1 MRRGIATLL
10 RLRRAERDAKA
21 SACAAARAAL
31 ADASLRRERAAAR
44 VRLSQRAFASG
55 GADGRNAGW
64 WQLARVGLV
73 AVAEALEREELA
85 AAAAERAFAQAELEA
100 RAAERALRALER
112 LAARIAAR
120 ERRARARTAQ
130 RRLEDIASALRGS
143 ALALVAV
150 SALGAQPACAED
162 ETLAQAPAEP
172 QSAAAREVGP
182 ELVPLLADLQA
193 RHAQLDR
200 RERALADREAHVAEL
215 ERVAG
220 ARLAQAE
227 EIAAAVEQRI
237 EGWRKELGD
246 KSIGRLARVY
256 GGMPPTKAAP
266 LLERF
271 DLDLAT
277 RIVAK
282 MKPGQSAALLPLLSP
297 ERAIAMSWLVAHPL
311 ALRTGGDPSAAEP
324 KTP

>member
-10 RLRRAERDAKA
+10 RLRRAERDARA

-31 ADASLRRERAAAR
+31 ADASARRERTAAR
-44 VRLSQRAFASG
+44 VRESQRALVSG

-64 WQLARVGLV
+64 WQLARVGVV
-73 AVAEALEREELA
+73 ALAEALEREELA

-100 RAAERALRALER
+100 RTAERALRALER
-112 LAARIAAR
+112 LAERIAAR
-120 ERRARARTAQ
+120 ERSARARAAQ

-143 ALALVAV
+143 ALALVAAF
-150 SALGAQPACAED
+150 ALGTQPARGED
-162 ETLAQAPAEP
+162 QAPAPAESQP
-172 QSAAAREVGP
+172 ASAREMGP

-200 RERALADREAHVAEL
+200 RERALEDRETHVAEL

-227 EIAAAVEQRI
+227 QIASAVEQRI
-237 EGWRKELGD
+237 EGWRKEQGD
-246 KSIGRLARVY
+246 KSISRLARIY
-256 GGMPPTKAAP
+256 GGMPPAKAAA

-282 MKPGQSAALLPLLSP
+282 MKPGQSAALLPFLSP

-311 ALRTGGDPSAAEP
+311 ALQTGGDPSAAEP